1 MREAVHVL
9 GLNAA
14 TQCDPK
20 KVGNWSCTACNSSM
34 YDLQDINVTENGGH
48 MAFTAF
54 DRSLPGPGKI
64 RVVLRGSLSV
74 RDWIS
79 DANFFIDKA
88 YSELGCEGCGVE
100 RGFHDSY
107 QDLRPGIEASV
118 EALLAK
124 HPNASISVTG
134 HSLGGAMAA
143 HTAISFQ
150 LVKGWK
156 LDSVFYTF
164 GQPRVGDRNFSKWFA
179 RHFPGWLRSVHWNDP
194 VPHLPPI
201 NVFGLGYSHF
211 PREIWWTKDSV
222 EPAIVCEAHSGEDPD
237 CSDSIVAAL
246 TFTDHWYYLG
256 RRVCGCVPFG

>member
-124 HPNASISVTG
+124 EAEEREKRMEENRKCEEEERKKWEAEKAERNAET
-134 HSLGGAMAA
+134 LGMLWG
-143 HTAISFQ
+143 
-150 LVKGWK
+150 
-156 LDSVFYTF
+156 
-164 GQPRVGDRNFSKWFA
+164 
-179 RHFPGWLRSVHWNDP
+179 
-194 VPHLPPI
+194 
-201 NVFGLGYSHF
+201 
-211 PREIWWTKDSV
+211 
-222 EPAIVCEAHSGEDPD
+222 CSG
-237 CSDSIVAAL
+237 VL
-246 TFTDHWYYLG
+246 
-256 RRVCGCVPFG
+256 